1 MNAKEEK
8 IRRRA
13 YEIWQQ
19 EGCPQGDDLKHWLQA
34 FKELG
39 AEADKK
45 LRKPAVKKSKTA
57 GGGETKAAP
66 TAPSSAKLVQN
77 SAKGRAREATR
88 H

>member
-19 EGCPQGDDLKHWLQA
+19 EGCPHGDDLKHWLQA
-34 FKELG
+34 FEELG
-39 AEADKK
+39 AKADKK
-45 LRKPAVKKSKTA
+45 LQKPAVKKSKTP
-57 GGGETKAAP
+57 GEGETKAASTP
-66 TAPSSAKLVQN
+66 ASVAKPAGKSQR
-77 SAKGRAREATR
+77 GRAREVTR

>member
-19 EGCPQGDDLKHWLQA
+19 EGCPHGEDLKHWLQA
-34 FKELG
+34 FEELG
-39 AEADKK
+39 AEVEKE
-45 LRKPAVKKSKTA
+45 LQKPAVKKAKTA
-57 GGGETKAAP
+57 GGGEKKAAS
-66 TAPSSAKLVQN
+66 TAASSAK
-77 SAKGRAREATR
+77 SARKSARGGAKEVTR